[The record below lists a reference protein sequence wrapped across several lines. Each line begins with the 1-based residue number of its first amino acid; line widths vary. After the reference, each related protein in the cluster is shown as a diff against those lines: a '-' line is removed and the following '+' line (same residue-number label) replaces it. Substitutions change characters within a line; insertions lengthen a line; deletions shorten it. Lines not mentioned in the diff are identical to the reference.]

1 MTYHIRIQG
10 HLDPAWQT
18 WLSDMQI
25 AHQADGTTLLSGELP
40 DQAALFG
47 LLQKLFRLGIP
58 LLTLESSKPL
68 PSNCYKENTDDTTTE
83 TIHDQHPPTAA

>member
-10 HLDPAWQT
+10 HLDPAWQS
-18 WLSDMQI
+18 WLGDMQMTHE
-25 AHQADGTTLLSGELP
+25 AAGTTLLAGELP

-58 LLTLESSKPL
+58 LLALESSKPL
-68 PSNCYKENTDDTTTE
+68 PT
-83 TIHDQHPPTAA
+83 P